1 MTDSA
6 TRRKKAPSGDRPPGP
21 PGPAG
26 HAGVGAGDLDGGFDP
41 TLRWRP
47 EVPGY
52 DVYSR
57 LCPTRLVLDRIA
69 DKWSMLVLG
78 RLRRGPRRFNAL
90 RREVDGVSQKVLS
103 QTLKALERDGLVTRT
118 AHPTVPVTVEYAAT
132 PLGLT
137 LGEVVA
143 AVGRWAEANIEEVV
157 AAQRLF
163 DAGRAGASGAAPEGT
178 PTNASGNVPEGVP
191 ETASAPPQA
200 SRATT

>member
-6 TRRKKAPSGDRPPGP
+6 PLWKKAPSGDRPTP
-21 PGPAG
+21 PAPA
-26 HAGVGAGDLDGGFDP
+26 VG
-41 TLRWRP
+41 
-47 EVPGY
+47 GY

-78 RLRRGPRRFNAL
+78 RLRQGPRRFNAL

-103 QTLKALERDGLVTRT
+103 QTLKALERDGLVARR
-118 AHPTVPVTVEYAAT
+118 AFPTVPVTVEYSAT

-143 AVGRWAEANIEEVV
+143 AVGRWAEANIEEVTT
-157 AAQRLF
+157 AQRLF
-163 DAGRAGASGAAPEGT
+163 DEGRAVPGT
-178 PTNASGNVPEGVP
+178 PH
-191 ETASAPPQA
+191 A

>member
-6 TRRKKAPSGDRPPGP
+6 TGRKKAPAGDRPPT
-21 PGPAG
+21 PGLPAPEG
-26 HAGVGAGDLDGGFDP
+26 HLDP
-41 TLRWRP
+41 ALRWRP

-78 RLRRGPRRFNAL
+78 RLRQGPRRFNAL

-103 QTLKALERDGLVTRT
+103 QTLKALERDGLVRRT
-118 AHPTVPVTVEYAAT
+118 AFPTVPVTVEYAAT
-132 PLGLT
+132 PLGMT

-163 DAGRAGASGAAPEGT
+163 DASSGRAA
-178 PTNASGNVPEGVP
+178 
-191 ETASAPPQA
+191 PQA

>member
-1 MTDSA
+1 MADSMA
-6 TRRKKAPSGDRPPGP
+6 GRKEAPPGDRPSAPASTVGA
-21 PGPAG
+21 PAG
-26 HAGVGAGDLDGGFDP
+26 PRPDLLDLAAP
-41 TLRWRP
+41 WRP
-47 EVPGY
+47 ETLGY

-69 DKWSMLVLG
+69 DKWSMLVLA

-103 QTLKALERDGLVTRT
+103 QTLKALERDGLVRRT
-118 AHPTVPVTVEYAAT
+118 AFPTVPVTVEYAAT
-132 PLGLT
+132 PLGMT

-163 DAGRAGASGAAPEGT
+163 DASSGRAA
-178 PTNASGNVPEGVP
+178 
-191 ETASAPPQA
+191 PQA

>member
-6 TRRKKAPSGDRPPGP
+6 TSGKKAPSGDRPTP
-21 PGPAG
+21 PEPAG
-26 HAGVGAGDLDGGFDP
+26 DGFDP
-41 TLRWRP
+41 TAPWRP
-47 EVPGY
+47 EVAGY

-78 RLRRGPRRFNAL
+78 RLRQGPRRFNAL

-103 QTLKALERDGLVTRT
+103 QTLKALERDGLVART
-118 AHPTVPVTVEYAAT
+118 AFPTVPVTVEYAAT

-163 DAGRAGASGAAPEGT
+163 DGARAAPGGGAR
-178 PTNASGNVPEGVP
+178 AS
-191 ETASAPPQA
+191 QA

>member
-6 TRRKKAPSGDRPPGP
+6 LSGKKAPSGDRPAP
-21 PGPAG
+21 PEA
-26 HAGVGAGDLDGGFDP
+26 ADGGFDP
-41 TLRWRP
+41 AARWRP
-47 EVPGY
+47 AVAGY

-69 DKWSMLVLG
+69 DKWSVLVLA
-78 RLRRGPRRFNAL
+78 RLRQGPRRFNAL

-103 QTLKALERDGLVTRT
+103 STLKALERDGLVARR
-118 AHPTVPVTVEYAAT
+118 AFPTVPVTVEYSAT

-143 AVGRWAEANIEEVV
+143 AVGRWAEANIEAVV
-157 AAQRLF
+157 AAQRAF
-163 DAGRAGASGAAPEGT
+163 DAAQVGAQPGARAF
-178 PTNASGNVPEGVP
+178 
-191 ETASAPPQA
+191 QA

>member
-6 TRRKKAPSGDRPPGP
+6 LSRKKAPPGDRPPTLGP
-21 PGPAG
+21 PTFGRPAADPPD
-26 HAGVGAGDLDGGFDP
+26 AGFEP
-41 TLRWRP
+41 SLRWRP
-47 EVPGY
+47 EVLGY

-69 DKWSMLVLG
+69 DKWSMLVLA
-78 RLRRGPRRFNAL
+78 RLRQGPRRFNAL

-103 QTLKALERDGLVTRT
+103 QTLKALERDGLVRRT
-118 AHPTVPVTVEYAAT
+118 AFPTVPVTVEYAAT

-157 AAQRLF
+157 AAQRQF
-163 DAGRAGASGAAPEGT
+163 DASGGRAAS
-178 PTNASGNVPEGVP
+178 
-191 ETASAPPQA
+191 QA